1 VPTCCAAA
9 GAAANSAPV
18 SATMKRRDD
27 RIACL

>member
-1 VPTCCAAA
+1 VPTCCAKA
-9 GAAANSAPV
+9 GAAANSALA